1 MNAPASRAPLDSRAG
16 LDAQFAHVLAQQPAV
31 VGRLCRWGRP
41 GSEDLAAEV
50 LALVHKGV
58 ILVEEDSRIDARGKL
73 VGDYRLTCVVE
84 KTQACIDPIEQAT
97 LKLLFGVV
105 GEGERSLL
113 CGDLHLFARME
124 ADAFSRAVRS
134 WQAALSEE
142 MKRLRLI
149 SRLSLFLR
157 LALPI
162 TAGFTVLAGFLG
174 LLATGEALSL
184 LACAVVAI
192 MLLAFNVCAPWLT
205 SHGSTLMGESRRLRD
220 ALREGDLE
228 ALDPDAASGLS
239 PYAFVLR
246 EADAPI
252 FADLP
257 LSRGFVKEIAQ
268 ILSHGAFAAESIIA
282 QQSAGALNSAV
293 NAAMG
298 GGPAGV
304 TGLGNPHVDAGDLFV
319 KRPSRRKRGASNQA

>member
-1 MNAPASRAPLDSRAG
+1 MSSAVTREALDSKTSLEAR
-16 LDAQFAHVLAQQPAV
+16 FAHVFAQQPAV

-41 GSEDLAAEV
+41 SSEDLAAEV

-58 ILVEEDSRIDARGKL
+58 IFVEEASRIDARGKR
-73 VGDYRLTCVVE
+73 VGDYRLICAVE
-84 KTQACIDPIEQAT
+84 RAQACEDPIEQAT

-105 GEGERSLL
+105 GEGKPSLL
-113 CGDLHLFARME
+113 CSDLHLFARMK

-134 WQAALSEE
+134 WQASLSEE

-174 LLATGEALSL
+174 LLATGKIMSL
-184 LACAVVAI
+184 FACAVVAA
-192 MLLAFNVCAPWLT
+192 MLIAFNVCTPWLS
-205 SHGSTLMGESRRLRD
+205 SHGLALMNESRRLRD
-220 ALREGDLE
+220 ALRKDGLE
-228 ALDPDAASGLS
+228 ALDPDAASGLY

-246 EADAPI
+246 MTEELS

-257 LSRGFVKEIAQ
+257 LSQGFAKEISQ

-282 QQSAGALNSAV
+282 QQSAASLNSAV

-319 KRPSRRKRGASNQA
+319 KRPSRRK